1 MKVASVLLMSFVF
14 LFYCSV
20 AGSSAF
26 EDAATPIEQDDE
38 QLVASATSEVFE
50 ATPTE
55 QDDENTIDEV
65 SRGATSEVFESD
77 PIEQEDVNTIDQLND

>member
-38 QLVASATSEVFE
+38 QLVASATSEVF
-50 ATPTE
+50 
-55 QDDENTIDEV
+55 
-65 SRGATSEVFESD
+65 
-77 PIEQEDVNTIDQLND
+77 